1 MTISRK
7 RLTATALLAVV
18 LVTAGCSNLSRHE
31 QRALTGGA
39 MGAVGG
45 AAAGA
50 LLGGSVV
57 GGALLGGAGGALVG
71 GLTDIGMDGS

>member
-1 MTISRK
+1 MTTTLRTRS
-7 RLTATALLAVV
+7 LAVLAAV
-18 LVTAGCSNLSRHE
+18 ALSLGVTGCSGLNKQE

-39 MGAVGG
+39 IGAAGG

-57 GGALLGGAGGALVG
+57 GGALLGGGGGALLG
-71 GLTDIGMDGS
+71 AFTDIGE

>member
-1 MTISRK
+1 MTTTLRTRS
-7 RLTATALLAVV
+7 LAALAAASLSLAV
-18 LVTAGCSNLSRHE
+18 TGCSGLDRQE

-39 MGAVGG
+39 IGAAGG

-57 GGALLGGAGGALVG
+57 GGAWLGGGGGALRG
-71 GLTDIGMDGS
+71 AFTDIGD